1 MPVTQF
7 ASRFISLNEFQK
19 YELTRTVSSDEA
31 EVRVVV
37 TSCGVDVVDEIFFM
51 PKGVSSVPLAMESV
65 VRSLFSYSPPD
76 LTLVNTPQP
85 NSNIAEISIVAT
97 VVDTED
103 VLLDDT
109 FFIINSDIDT
119 VELRKAFN
127 EIDGVGIFSEL
138 PRVAVLCYDDIAILN
153 IFISPNTDIAEGV
166 YERDVPLYCVRDEV
180 KSELCR
186 LSAGYWSIVYKC
198 EDSGVVDYGGSVVLR
213 LGDDIAAIQ
222 IFQVVPPHRFGARK
236 NDLCFV
242 YENCFGGSDIF
253 RTSGEVKSK
262 GEAKSE
268 YLLSGTMRRAH
279 MKSFDESTM
288 VNSGFMYSEEH
299 KAMLSSMFRSANVYL
314 YSEQTNAMERL
325 LITKAA
331 PSMTSREISN
341 CEFEFKYADS
351 NRLPTISPR
360 IDIVLPDYK
369 PSMFEKP
376 IIYNIGAQGGE
387 ILLPIINPPAEPLKW
402 LFEFDDELCKTVTY
416 DREAQKIK
424 LSEYKLHERSV
435 FSKRM
440 LRVVDTHR
448 EAIFSTIF
456 CSAPYL
462 DISES
467 EKTLPN
473 TAGSFSFDIK
483 SNIDYVIECD
493 RDWLSLSSSAGICH
507 LTTTVT
513 YTNNNK
519 PYLNRNAQ
527 ITIRSAF
534 AVKIIN
540 ITQEPTPPYL
550 RVIPSSKTAGREAG
564 YVYINIESNIYFQSN
579 SDDDWLDS
587 DLGYEGFGDTKLRI
601 DYTKNPGMFA
611 RESKVNFYD
620 GRLLVSFTLMQV
632 GSGINPL
639 VEESINESETQL
651 VE

>member
-19 YELTRTVSSDEA
+19 YELTRRVSSDEA

-37 TSCGVDVVDEIFFM
+37 TSCGIDVVDEIFFM
-51 PKGVSSVPLAMESV
+51 PKGVSSVSLGMESV
-65 VRSLFSYSPPD
+65 VRSLFNYSPPD
-76 LTLVNTPQP
+76 LTIVNTPQP

-97 VVDTED
+97 VVDTEE

-127 EIDGVGIFSEL
+127 EVDGIGIFSEL

-153 IFISPNTDIAEGV
+153 IFISPNTDIAKGI
-166 YERDVPLYCVRDEV
+166 YERDVPLYCVRDDV

-198 EDSGVVDYGGSVVLR
+198 EDVGIVNYGGNVVLR
-213 LGDDIAAIQ
+213 LDDDIAAIQ

-279 MKSFDESTM
+279 MKSFDESIS
-288 VNSGFMYSEEH
+288 VNSGFLYSEEH

-331 PSMTSREISN
+331 PSMPRREISN

-360 IDIVLPDYK
+360 IDIVLPNHK
-369 PSMFEKP
+369 PSMFGKS
-376 IIYNIGAQGGE
+376 ITYVTGAQGGE

-424 LSEYKLHERSV
+424 LFGYKLHERSV
-435 FSKRM
+435 FAKKM
-440 LRVVDTHR
+440 LRIVDTR
-448 EAIFSTIF
+448 RDIIFSTIF
-456 CSAPYL
+456 CSAPYI

-483 SNIDYVIECD
+483 SNIEYTIECNK
-493 RDWLSLSSSAGICH
+493 DWIILSASAGSGH
-507 LTTTVT
+507 LVVTAT
-513 YTNNNK
+513 YTNHNQ
-519 PYLNRNAQ
+519 PYLNRDAQ
-527 ITIRSAF
+527 IMIKSAF
-534 AVKIIN
+534 TVKTIN

-550 RVIPSSKTAGREAG
+550 RVVPSSTTVGLEAG
-564 YVYINIESNIYFQSN
+564 YVNINIESNVYFQSN

-587 DLGYEGFGDTKLRI
+587 DLGYEGFGDTTLKI
-601 DYTKNPGMFA
+601 EYTKNPGMFA

-639 VEESINESETQL
+639 VEGSINESETQL